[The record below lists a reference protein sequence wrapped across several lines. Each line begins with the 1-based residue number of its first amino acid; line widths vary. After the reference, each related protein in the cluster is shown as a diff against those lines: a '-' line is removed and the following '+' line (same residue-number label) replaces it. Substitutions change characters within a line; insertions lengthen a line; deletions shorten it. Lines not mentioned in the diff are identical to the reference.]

1 MDLVGKAKRV
11 RIYVGE
17 DQKIGHRPADE
28 ALVALLRREGAQGVT
43 VFRGVSGFG
52 ATGEIHVSHLVDV
65 VQHLPL
71 VVEWIDSEEVVDR
84 LLPRVKQLLKGGLV
98 TVDATEIV
106 LYQPH
111 PVRPLSAA
119 LTAGD
124 VMSRE
129 VATVAKDTP
138 VRQVVELMLG
148 KVYRAVPV
156 VEGGRPVGIVT
167 HGDLVRKGGLTVRL
181 DLVACLEEPERRAL
195 LERLGSGSKVAA
207 DVMTPSPVTVDA
219 GAPLPQ
225 VAELMSHGRLKR
237 LPVVD
242 ARGGLAGMV
251 SRVDLLRTAAAGTTR
266 HDTTAREL
274 GLTGGAP
281 LARVMRRD
289 VPTVRPDTPLP
300 EVFQA
305 IVATRL
311 NRVLVV
317 DADRRV
323 LGLVTDAELLD
334 RLTPAL
340 RPGALRSLMHRL
352 PFGHAASG
360 EGTPAEQHARARTA
374 RELMTTGVPQ
384 VTEGARLGEAIALML
399 EGQHKVLAVTDAE
412 GRLTGMVDRADLLHG
427 LVQPP

>member
-1 MDLVGKAKRV
+1 
-11 RIYVGE
+11 
-17 DQKIGHRPADE
+17 
-28 ALVALLRREGAQGVT
+28 
-43 VFRGVSGFG
+43 
-52 ATGEIHVSHLVDV
+52 
-65 VQHLPL
+65 
-71 VVEWIDSEEVVDR
+71 
-84 LLPRVKQLLKGGLV
+84 
-98 TVDATEIV
+98 
-106 LYQPH
+106 
-111 PVRPLSAA
+111 
-119 LTAGD
+119 
-124 VMSRE
+124 
-129 VATVAKDTP
+129 
-138 VRQVVELMLG
+138 
-148 KVYRAVPV
+148 
-156 VEGGRPVGIVT
+156 VGIVT

-225 VAELMSHGRLKR
+225 VAELMSHRRLKR

-266 HDTTAREL
+266 HDATAREL
-274 GLTGGAP
+274 GLTGDAL

-289 VPTVRPDTPLP
+289 VPTVRPETPLP

-360 EGTPAEQHARARTA
+360 AETPAEQHARARTA
-374 RELMTTGVPQ
+374 SELMTTGVPQ

>member
-71 VVEWIDSEEVVDR
+71 VVEWIDSDEVVDR
-84 LLPRVKQLLKGGLV
+84 LLPRVKQLLKSGLV

-111 PVRPLSAA
+111 PVRALSAT
-119 LTAGD
+119 LTAGE

-156 VEGGRPVGIVT
+156 VEDGRPVGIVT
-167 HGDLVRKGGLTVRL
+167 HGDLVRKGGLAVRL

-207 DVMTPSPVTVDA
+207 DVMTPSPVTVEA
-219 GAPLPQ
+219 GTPLPR

-242 ARGGLAGMV
+242 ARGALAGMV

-266 HDTTAREL
+266 RDTAAREL
-274 GLTGGAP
+274 GLTGDAP

-340 RPGALRSLMHRL
+340 RSGALRSLMHRL

-360 EGTPAEQHARARTA
+360 
-374 RELMTTGVPQ
+374 
-384 VTEGARLGEAIALML
+384 
-399 EGQHKVLAVTDAE
+399 
-412 GRLTGMVDRADLLHG
+412 
-427 LVQPP
+427 